1 MIAGAFVI
9 DDLFDALNA
18 TDAILDIR
26 LAVLELFFEPFELFK
41 LFKFLVLRKS

>member
-18 TDAILDIR
+18 TDAILDIW
-26 LAVLELFFEPFELFK
+26 LAVLELFFELFK
-41 LFKFLVLRKS
+41 LFVLRKS